1 MSEFI
6 LDTNVLSE
14 LWKPNPNQNVVA
26 WVQSADWYLP
36 APVIAEMQ
44 EGASACKNLETREEL
59 TSKISELME
68 TNTIL
73 DWDGETARTWGKLR
87 HSSKAKTKAKK
98 LWDTLI
104 DAMGVRY
111 DYTIATRNRTDFHHS
126 STFDPWTFNPEPE
139 DAND

>member
-1 MSEFI
+1 MRQDLTAKIGEF
-6 LDTNVLSE
+6 
-14 LWKPNPNQNVVA
+14 
-26 WVQSADWYLP
+26 
-36 APVIAEMQ
+36 MQ
-44 EGASACKNLETREEL
+44 
-59 TSKISELME
+59 

-87 HSSKAKTKAKK
+87 HSAKTKTKAKK

-126 STFDPWTFNPEPE
+126 STFDPWTFNPELE